1 MFRVLQKPYGRIFS
15 RLGRGSCQ
23 RNLHGLT
30 IGVRKETADLE
41 SRVSITPECV
51 QQLTKN
57 GANVFVQSGAG
68 DLSGFTNDMY
78 TDSGASVVSEGEVW
92 KQNIVTTINPPTL
105 EEAGKVG
112 NGTVLGAL
120 NTRFNSDLVEKMVDQ
135 KGSLIDLTMLLR
147 TLSRG
152 QSFDVLSSQAGCSG
166 NRAITEALYA
176 MQRPFSGQTTPAG
189 KIPPCRVLVVGAGVA
204 GLAAIQQANALNAI
218 VTAFDVRAAAK
229 EQVEAMGAKFLEVS
243 FEEDGSGAGGYAKE
257 MSAEW
262 FEAANKMLLK
272 ECETINVI
280 ITTALIPGRKAPV
293 LITKEMI
300 DVMPPGSVTVDLA
313 ASAGGNIETTVPG
326 KSVQVGNVT
335 CIGYTDLTSRMAD
348 TASTFFSNNITKLLL
363 SMNIDDKYVVDLE
376 NDEAVRSMTV
386 VHEGTKLDEY
396 VPPPAPPA
404 PAEAPPPPPPPPV
417 DEKNVA
423 FWGSIQNTA
432 VASTVIASAS
442 CVPAGALLPT
452 FALSVW
458 VGGYCVRGVAHALHS
473 PLMSLTNAISG
484 MTILGGMH
492 QLHHVGWP
500 VPVTFP
506 DWLAFSAVTLS
517 AVNLVGGFIVT
528 RAMLD
533 LFRRSTDPPEY
544 NYMYLYPP
552 AAISAYFLTRAHFGV
567 DPNTLTTLSLASGL
581 GCVAAI
587 SLMASQETARQA
599 VYVGMGA
606 VGAGFVATALQIQG
620 DCGFDAWAQL
630 FLGCSIGGALGYRI
644 SAQISPTSL
653 PQAVAGF
660 HSLVGLAAT
669 ATSFGDLCLHANHM
683 DGFHAISVYAG
694 AWMGAITFTGSVIAC
709 GKLAEVFDNKPLQ
722 LAGRDYA
729 NMFMAISS
737 VYCMAAFAQ
746 DPNFGHLTVGT
757 GLAGVLGW
765 HMTSSI
771 GGADMPVVIT
781 LLNSYSGW
789 ALCAEGFILD
799 QPVLTI
805 VGALIGSSGAFLT
818 KIMCDGMN
826 RSLPAVILGGFGV
839 EQGAVQTAEGLE
851 HTEMDAAGAV
861 VALQEAKRVVITP
874 GYGLAVAG
882 AAPAVAGIANLL
894 AAAGTEVQFAVHPV
908 AGRMPGQLNVLL
920 AEAQV
925 PYDLVLEMEE
935 VNEDI
940 EDADVVMVI
949 GANDTVNSAAET
961 DPNSDIAG
969 MPVIRV
975 WKSKLVIF
983 MKRSMASGYA
993 GVDNPVFY
1001 NENTDML
1008 LGDAKDTCE
1017 KILDGLK
1024 SN

>member
-1 MFRVLQKPYGRIFS
+1 
-15 RLGRGSCQ
+15 
-23 RNLHGLT
+23 
-30 IGVRKETADLE
+30 
-41 SRVSITPECV
+41 
-51 QQLTKN
+51 
-57 GANVFVQSGAG
+57 
-68 DLSGFTNDMY
+68 
-78 TDSGASVVSEGEVW
+78 
-92 KQNIVTTINPPTL
+92 
-105 EEAGKVG
+105 
-112 NGTVLGAL
+112 
-120 NTRFNSDLVEKMVDQ
+120 
-135 KGSLIDLTMLLR
+135 
-147 TLSRG
+147 
-152 QSFDVLSSQAGCSG
+152 
-166 NRAITEALYA
+166 
-176 MQRPFSGQTTPAG
+176 
-189 KIPPCRVLVVGAGVA
+189 
-204 GLAAIQQANALNAI
+204 
-218 VTAFDVRAAAK
+218 
-229 EQVEAMGAKFLEVS
+229 
-243 FEEDGSGAGGYAKE
+243 
-257 MSAEW
+257 
-262 FEAANKMLLK
+262 
-272 ECETINVI
+272 
-280 ITTALIPGRKAPV
+280 
-293 LITKEMI
+293 
-300 DVMPPGSVTVDLA
+300 
-313 ASAGGNIETTVPG
+313 
-326 KSVQVGNVT
+326 VQVGNVT

-386 VHEGTKLDEY
+386 VNEGTKLDEY
-396 VPPPAPPA
+396 VPPPPPPA
-404 PAEAPPPPPPPPV
+404 PLPQGDGPPPPPPIHPKT
-417 DEKNVA
+417 EA

-432 VASTVIASAS
+432 LAGVLIGSAS
-442 CVPAGALLPT
+442 CIPAGPLLPT

-492 QLHHVGWP
+492 QLHHVNWP
-500 VPVTFP
+500 IPVSIP
-506 DWLAFSAVTLS
+506 DWLAFSAVTFS
-517 AVNLVGGFIVT
+517 AINLVGGFIVT
-528 RAMLD
+528 RSMLD

-544 NYMYLYPP
+544 NYYYLYPP
-552 AAISAYFLTRAHFGV
+552 AAVCTWFVAKGAGAGIDS
-567 DPNTLTTLSLASGL
+567 NMLTTLSLASGL
-581 GCVAAI
+581 GCVGAI
-587 SLMASQETARQA
+587 SLMAHQETARQA

-606 VGAGFVATALQIQG
+606 VSAGFIATLLQMQG
-620 DCGFDAWAQL
+620 DCGFVAYAQL
-630 FLGCSIGGALGYRI
+630 AIGCSIGAAAGYRI
-644 SAQISPTSL
+644 SSEISPTSL

-669 ATSFGDLCLHANHM
+669 ATSFGDLYLHADHM

-722 LAGRDYA
+722 LPGRDYA
-729 NMFMAISS
+729 NIFMAASS
-737 VYCMAAFAQ
+737 LYCLAAFSQ
-746 DPNFGHLTVGT
+746 HTDFTHLTVGT

-839 EQGAVQTAEGLE
+839 EQGAVQTAEGLV
-851 HTEMDAAGAV
+851 HTEIDASGAV
-861 VALQEAKRVVITP
+861 DALQAADRVVITP

-882 AAPAVAGIANLL
+882 AAPAVAGIANHL
-894 AAAGTEVQFAVHPV
+894 AAAGKTVQFAVHPV

-920 AEAQV
+920 AEANV

-940 EDADVVMVI
+940 EEACVVMVI

-975 WKSKLVIF
+975 WTSKHVIF

-1024 SN
+1024 KN